1 MSHCPRFALSHSC
14 LSTMASTAAMA
25 AFSSRNRR
33 SPSWGWRSTS
43 RGKLDLELG
52 LRGATHSGERQR
64 CRRSSLLGLL
74 EEFQQRSFHFWC
86 PESELENG
94 REAELSTS
102 VHCGV
107 SQLQDV
113 CYYPSCATT
122 RYKKLL
128 NGFTTGGRGDRGT
141 HEEKNFYASF
151 EKDEVPM
158 CIELP
163 LGQILLIFFKTL
175 KIFFSEM

>member
-1 MSHCPRFALSHSC
+1 MEGWHTLPLHGRHFPPPRSRWRRGMELERTERIRRWWWWHCQGGLVSHCPRFALSHSC
-14 LSTMASTAAMA
+14 WSTMASTAAMA

-33 SPSWGWRSTS
+33 SRSWGWRSTS

-107 SQLQDV
+107 SQH
-113 CYYPSCATT
+113 S
-122 RYKKLL
+122 
-128 NGFTTGGRGDRGT
+128 
-141 HEEKNFYASF
+141 
-151 EKDEVPM
+151 
-158 CIELP
+158 P
-163 LGQILLIFFKTL
+163 LFD
-175 KIFFSEM
+175 SHYRRAD

>member
-1 MSHCPRFALSHSC
+1 MREGGSREVDLPLHNLDQPPIQRWWRRRAWRKRHWSSARFNGCQGSLVSRCSCMRVCHSC
-14 LSTMASTAAMA
+14 WSTMASTAAMA
-25 AFSSRNRR
+25 AFSSWNRR
-33 SPSWGWRSTS
+33 SRSWGWRSTS
-43 RGKLDLELG
+43 RGKLDLKLG

-107 SQLQDV
+107 SQLLASLNFSGVSQ
-113 CYYPSCATT
+113 
-122 RYKKLL
+122 LL
-128 NGFTTGGRGDRGT
+128 R
-141 HEEKNFYASF
+141 
-151 EKDEVPM
+151 
-158 CIELP
+158 
-163 LGQILLIFFKTL
+163 
-175 KIFFSEM
+175 